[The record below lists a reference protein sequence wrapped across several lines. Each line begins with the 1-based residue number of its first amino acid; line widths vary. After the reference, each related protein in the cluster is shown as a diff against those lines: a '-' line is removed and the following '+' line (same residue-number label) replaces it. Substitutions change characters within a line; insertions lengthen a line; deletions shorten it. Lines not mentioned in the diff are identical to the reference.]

1 MVKEKQISENSFLVD
16 VNMIEAPL
24 FVFKPR
30 NKINV
35 IQHWLESEDVSKR
48 AKKVLKRKENPE
60 TSKAEYLRW
69 NDSRGNDREIL
80 ATSQEQL
87 PNGFDMDVLYTLI
100 ALYIKKNQPILFDK
114 DLNKYVLHSRKLN
127 CSFTEVCEYMGISD
141 GGANIE
147 RIRDSISHLFSVSY
161 YCLTKGIMYDKANED
176 HIEGEKAVRL
186 LCYEI
191 LSKEKQIRK
200 GSQSIIITFDNLIL
214 SNIETSFIKF
224 LNNDTYFALRS
235 GLTRRLYT
243 YIEGNRYN
251 KDFILRNF
259 STLKYKVPVEFRNK
273 SDLKRKLKAP
283 LDRLIEGGVIT
294 DYFYTD
300 EFKVKG
306 VDSEGIYFIFSGTK
320 ATAIKIIEDAY
331 DEKNPNIKKIS
342 IDKKQDLGI
351 QFELIFPEDI
361 KQELID
367 FGVNAKKIAEVS
379 RKYSKWKLVEYILWI
394 KDGIARGKVKDPAA
408 LFVFAITD
416 EMVKVENTHPKI
428 TEFVANVK
436 LDVEGKKQV
445 SKKLI
450 DDAYKTYIEYE
461 LSLFEEE
468 DEFAFVAAKE
478 SILKDIEKIQDKRIK
493 SQKQLYNM
501 ATTEKE
507 KKTLLLVIEK
517 WGKFTVQREKSDI
530 FIEQFVKKIKLY
542 RCLKDYEEF
551 KYEYIK
557 NNS

>member
-1 MVKEKQISENSFLVD
+1 MVKDKQISENSFLVD

-30 NKINV
+30 NKINT

-87 PNGFDMDVLYTLI
+87 PNGFDMDVMYTLI

-127 CSFTEVCEYMGISD
+127 CSFTEVCNYMGISD

-147 RIRDSISHLFSVSY
+147 RIRDAISHLFSVSY
-161 YCLTKGIMYDKANED
+161 YCLTAGIIYDKANEE

-186 LCYEI
+186 LSYEV
-191 LSKEKQIRK
+191 LSKEKQARK
-200 GSQSIIITFDNLIL
+200 GSQSIIITFDDLIL

-251 KDFILRNF
+251 KDFIIRNF

-283 LDRLIEGGVIT
+283 LERLIDGGVIT

-306 VDSEGIYFIFSGTK
+306 VDSEGIYFIFKGTK

-331 DEKNPNIKKIS
+331 DEKNHNIKKIN
-342 IDKKQDLGI
+342 IDKKQDLEI
-351 QFELIFPEDI
+351 QFELIFPEDM
-361 KQELID
+361 KQELIA
-367 FGVNAKKIAEVS
+367 FGVNTKKIAEVR
-379 RKYSKWKLVEYILWI
+379 RKYSKWKLAEYILWV
-394 KDGIARGKVKDPAA
+394 KDGVSKGKVKDPAA

-416 EMVKVENTHPKI
+416 EMVKVENTHPNI
-428 TEFVANVK
+428 TEFVAK
-436 LDVEGKKQV
+436 IKSEVECKKEID
-445 SKKLI
+445 KELI
-450 DDAYKTYIEYE
+450 DKAYKSYIEE
-461 LSLFEEE
+461 DLKLFEEE
-468 DEFAFVAAKE
+468 DEFAFIATRE
-478 SILKDIEKIQDKRIK
+478 SILNDIEKVKEKRIK
-493 SQKQLYNM
+493 SQRQLYNM
-501 ATTEKE
+501 ATTEEE
-507 KKTLLLVIEK
+507 KDKLLKGIEK
-517 WGKFTVQREKSDI
+517 WEKFDIQREKSEI
-530 FIEQFVKKIKLY
+530 FTESFVKKIKLY
-542 RCLKDYEEF
+542 RGLKDYEEF
-551 KYEYIK
+551 KRDYIEK
-557 NNS
+557 NR